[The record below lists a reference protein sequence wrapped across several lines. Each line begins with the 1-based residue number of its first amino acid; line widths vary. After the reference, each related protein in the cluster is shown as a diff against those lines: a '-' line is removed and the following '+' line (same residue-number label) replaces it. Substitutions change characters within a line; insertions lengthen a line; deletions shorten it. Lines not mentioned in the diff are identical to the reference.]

1 MSGRNTNGLTRGGPN
16 FNAAVAARVDER
28 QAVNKYT
35 GINSASGPAAE
46 EELAECVR
54 KAINSPYISDNV
66 KDLARPLWS
75 SLRPGV
81 STISMGGRKKSRRSR
96 KHMKTRRHRR

>member
-1 MSGRNTNGLTRGGPN
+1 MSGRNTNGLTRGGPQ
-16 FNAAVAARVDER
+16 FNQAVASKVAER
-28 QAVNKYT
+28 EAVNKYT
-35 GINSASGPAAE
+35 GINSGSGPAAE

-54 KAINSPYISDNV
+54 KAINSPYINDNV

-81 STISMGGRKKSRRSR
+81 STISMGGRKKTRRS
-96 KHMKTRRHRR
+96 KKTRRHRR